1 MEYSINMRILASLMV
16 VLNLSVSSPR
26 ISSIDSENALYPQK
40 DISVKAE
47 ALGAETHMAY
57 GGGMDLS
64 YAADEASCSI
74 PTINADN
81 SKLQSFEK
89 DTAENDTAEL
99 SKTEVPTITVDSSQ
113 GWYNANE
120 TTGACIKD
128 SNGKVIEKLRSYQEI
143 YGKDPP
149 KPNYPP
155 FLLEFLNKAACHGV
169 VLVETDSWPGIKSKA
184 GQTYVCYSYSAFV
197 NATKMPYDNI
207 ENNKVVI
214 DSSEI
219 TEFKPVPGTIYI
231 CV

>member
-1 MEYSINMRILASLMV
+1 MKYSIIMKISASLMV
-16 VLNLSVSSPR
+16 VLNLAAFSPR
-26 ISSIDSENALYPQK
+26 VSSIDSEDALYPQK

-47 ALGAETHMAY
+47 ALGAETQMVY

-64 YAADEASCSI
+64 YATNVASCSI
-74 PTINADN
+74 PTINSNN
-81 SKLQSFEK
+81 SKLHSFEK
-89 DTAENDTAEL
+89 DTAEL
-99 SKTEVPTITVDSSQ
+99 SKTEGTTITAGSSD

-128 SNGKVIEKLRSYQEI
+128 CDGKVIEELRSYQEI
-143 YGKDPP
+143 YGEDPP

-155 FLLEFLNKAACHGV
+155 FLLEFLNKAVCRGV
-169 VLVETDSWPGIKSKA
+169 VLVETDSWPGIKSTA

-197 NATKMPYDNI
+197 NATEMPYANI
-207 ENNKVVI
+207 EKNKVII